1 MSLQSE
7 TRATAKANFPII
19 SECEKGQM
27 AGRSLFVRD
36 DPPALSLDDSGVIH
50 DCSRSFEK
58 LFGFLRDELVERHIS
73 TLLPQLTGVELMQ
86 AGHFNP
92 LLNYLC
98 RCGHH
103 FQAQSQNGDFM
114 AINLNFVHVGYDG
127 SRFLKMFVHPQ
138 QSMNG

>member
-1 MSLQSE
+1 MNLQS
-7 TRATAKANFPII
+7 ASAMTAKTSGCVKTQEACN
-19 SECEKGQM
+19 
-27 AGRSLFVRD
+27 SLFVRD
-36 DPPALSLDDSGVIH
+36 DPPALSLDEHGVIH
-50 DCSRSFEK
+50 DCSNAFEK

-73 TLLPQLTGVELMQ
+73 TVLPQLTGVELVQ

-103 FQAQSQNGDFM
+103 FLVQTQKGDTM

-127 SRFLKMFVHPQ
+127 SRFLKMFVHTPR
-138 QSMNG
+138 SING